1 MLRDGQCAIAG
12 DGQVTMGEH
21 TIFKA
26 TAVKVRR
33 VCGGRAVIG
42 FAGSVADAFSLSA
55 RFEEKMEQFGY
66 NLERAAVELAQE
78 WRRDQ
83 ALRKLEA
90 MMIVADKTGIL
101 VVSGTGEVIYPDD
114 GICAIGSGGNY
125 ALSAARALMR
135 NTQLSAHEIAEE
147 ALRVASSICVYTND
161 HITVEDV

>member
-1 MLRDGQCAIAG
+1 M
-12 DGQVTMGEH
+12 
-21 TIFKA
+21 
-26 TAVKVRR
+26 
-33 VCGGRAVIG
+33 
-42 FAGSVADAFSLSA
+42 
-55 RFEEKMEQFGY
+55 
-66 NLERAAVELAQE
+66 ELAQE